1 MAPPIIKSNPSFKL
15 PHNSVGSRQSVSFS
29 PNTSFKN
36 KLVPG
41 SYTDNDTS
49 SNEKFTYQR
58 NLSMPGTKRKES
70 FCENQSMSEPCRS
83 ALTENLEK
91 DYSTTGLLEDNKIN
105 SHLSPYL
112 YSASN
117 STSHLLSHTSI
128 FSHNNSTLNIS
139 LDSTLPSHNNPP
151 RLLQKSMTTG
161 SKAMRIMG
169 NNNTMSSTETTSK
182 LSVSSKGSSISSTAL
197 KKQQQR
203 RLFFK
208 NGNINISRSN
218 INKRRRRYLT
228 DIFTTLIDLKWR
240 YNIGVFSLGF
250 LISWIGFACAWY
262 TISYIHGDLAI
273 QNPSPDHVKCIANL
287 HSFVSAILFSIETQQ
302 TIGYGARF
310 TTEKCP
316 EAVFVMMV
324 QSSVGVMIQSFMVGV
339 VFAKLSRPKK
349 RSETLMFSKNAVISL
364 RDGRLCLICR
374 VGDMRKSHIVEAHV
388 RMYLIKKKVT
398 QEGEIL
404 PLHMYDLN
412 VGWATGN
419 FFTIYLCHL
428 AKRIH
433 SLNKNVKFF

>member
-1 MAPPIIKSNPSFKL
+1 MN
-15 PHNSVGSRQSVSFS
+15 FS
-29 PNTSFKN
+29 I
-36 KLVPG
+36 G
-41 SYTDNDTS
+41 
-49 SNEKFTYQR
+49 
-58 NLSMPGTKRKES
+58 
-70 FCENQSMSEPCRS
+70 
-83 ALTENLEK
+83 
-91 DYSTTGLLEDNKIN
+91 
-105 SHLSPYL
+105 
-112 YSASN
+112 
-117 STSHLLSHTSI
+117 
-128 FSHNNSTLNIS
+128 NIS
-139 LDSTLPSHNNPP
+139 ATQNAPS
-151 RLLQKSMTTG
+151 RVLQKSMTTG

-169 NNNTMSSTETTSK
+169 NNNSMSPSETTSK
-182 LSVSSKGSSISSTAL
+182 LSISSKGSSVSKTSAAL

-240 YNIGVFSLGF
+240 YNIGVFALGF

-262 TISYIHGDLAI
+262 AISYVHGDLAR
-273 QNPSPDHVKCIANL
+273 QNPGPDHVKCIANL
-287 HSFVSAILFSIETQQ
+287 NSFVSAILFSIETQQ

-316 EAVFVMMV
+316 EAIFIMMI
-324 QSSVGVMIQSFMVGV
+324 QSSIGVMIQSFMVGV

-419 FFTIYLCHL
+419 LT
-428 AKRIH
+428 
-433 SLNKNVKFF
+433 VV